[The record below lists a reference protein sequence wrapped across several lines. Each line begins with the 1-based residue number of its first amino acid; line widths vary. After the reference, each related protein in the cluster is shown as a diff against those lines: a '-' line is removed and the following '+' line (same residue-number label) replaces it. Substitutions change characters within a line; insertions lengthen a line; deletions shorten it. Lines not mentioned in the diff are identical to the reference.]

1 MPSTPRHISSHAA
14 PTASAAIETAF
25 SATAQAAQTTHANK
39 ALDADGYR
47 LTASFWFYHLLYW
60 LCYLLLKFTHLAT
73 LIPLEDNASSWPF
86 LFSYT
91 VVVGCNIFV
100 TALLA
105 WQLSRQLCKQRLERR
120 SGQKTQPHT
129 VSPPNGQLPN
139 DKPRLAQ
146 QPARADHR
154 TSQQLRHL
162 LYWLLPWSLCA
173 VWLRYDMLH
182 LWQVEDIYGGRAAAL
197 VNTYMLVLL
206 PLLGWL
212 AGVLLFFSHQRHQQ
226 QRQQAQLL
234 LHQAKS
240 ARLKILRYQLDP
252 HFMFNT
258 LNALNALIV
267 SRDDGQIER
276 LIDNLSVFLRHSLHE
291 HPSQQ
296 VPLTQELAALEAY
309 LIIQQLRFGDRLQL
323 HWQQAS
329 LPPLQLPPLLLQP
342 LAEFSIQQG
351 VTTQPGLRQLRFDIQ
366 LQPPWLQLQFISGAR
381 TDMAEKY
388 GADITPQSATH
399 SATHSSKDNSAK
411 DNSAKDNSAEPE
423 LTAMP
428 PAQWPEALQQLNE
441 RLILLFGHPS
451 QLYVWHGAGVF
462 KSGFYLPMEALDV
475 RI

>member
-1 MPSTPRHISSHAA
+1 VSNNVAKT
-14 PTASAAIETAF
+14 
-25 SATAQAAQTTHANK
+25 ATAKVSVEH
-39 ALDADGYR
+39 DHYR
-47 LTASFWFYHLLYW
+47 LRSSFWFYHLLYW

-91 VVVGCNIFV
+91 VLVACNILI

-105 WQLSRQLCKQRLERR
+105 RQLSRLASAPR
-120 SGQKTQPHT
+120 SRHAAQHPITEYPKAPPPQTQPQGRQAGAT
-129 VSPPNGQLPN
+129 
-139 DKPRLAQ
+139 
-146 QPARADHR
+146 HR
-154 TSQQLRHL
+154 TSVLLRRL

-212 AGVLLFFSHQRHQQ
+212 AGVLLFFSHQRYQQ
-226 QRQQAQLL
+226 QLQQAQLL

-267 SRDDGQIER
+267 SRDDAQIER

-291 HPSQQ
+291 HPRQQ
-296 VPLTQELAALEAY
+296 VPLTQELAALQAY
-309 LIIQQLRFGDRLQL
+309 LIIQQLRFGERLQL
-323 HWQQAS
+323 RWQQAS

-351 VTTQPGLRQLRFDIQ
+351 VTTQTGLLQLQFDIQ
-366 LQPPWLQLQFISGAR
+366 LQPPWLQLQFISGVR
-381 TDMAEKY
+381 TDV
-388 GADITPQSATH
+388 ATDH
-399 SATHSSKDNSAK
+399 ATGIATGI
-411 DNSAKDNSAEPE
+411 AAEPT
-423 LTAMP
+423 LITMP

-441 RLILLFGHPS
+441 RLILLFGYPS
-451 QLYVWHGAGVF
+451 QLYVQHGDGVF

-475 RI
+475 RT

>member
-1 MPSTPRHISSHAA
+1 MSSTPPCLSSHAV
-14 PTASAAIETAF
+14 PTNAAIT
-25 SATAQAAQTTHANK
+25 ATARVPIERDHFQ
-39 ALDADGYR
+39 LR
-47 LTASFWFYHLLYW
+47 SSFWFYHLLYW

-91 VVVGCNIFV
+91 VLVACNILI

-105 WQLSRQLCKQRLERR
+105 WQLSKLASDPR
-120 SGQKTQPHT
+120 SAPCSEPCSELRSRHAAQHPITECPATSPPQTQPQGRQAGAT
-129 VSPPNGQLPN
+129 
-139 DKPRLAQ
+139 
-146 QPARADHR
+146 HR
-154 TSQQLRHL
+154 TSVLLRRL

-212 AGVLLFFSHQRHQQ
+212 AGVLLFFSHQRYQQ
-226 QRQQAQLL
+226 QLQQAQLL

-267 SRDDGQIER
+267 SRDDAQIER

-291 HPSQQ
+291 HPRQQ
-296 VPLTQELAALEAY
+296 VPLTQELAALQAY
-309 LIIQQLRFGDRLQL
+309 LIIQQLRFGERLQL
-323 HWQQAS
+323 RWQQAS

-351 VTTQPGLRQLRFDIQ
+351 VTTQTGLLQLQFDIQ
-366 LQPPWLQLQFISGAR
+366 LQPPWLRLQFISGVR
-381 TDMAEKY
+381 TDVATDHATNIAT
-388 GADITPQSATH
+388 GIATCSATGI
-399 SATHSSKDNSAK
+399 A
-411 DNSAKDNSAEPE
+411 AEPT
-423 LTAMP
+423 LITMP

-441 RLILLFGHPS
+441 RLILLFGYPS
-451 QLYVWHGAGVF
+451 QLYVQHGDGVF

-475 RI
+475 RT

>member
-1 MPSTPRHISSHAA
+1 MAGGIKMSSTPPGLSSHAV
-14 PTASAAIETAF
+14 SNNVAIP
-25 SATAQAAQTTHANK
+25 ATAKMPVSPHHF
-39 ALDADGYR
+39 R
-47 LTASFWFYHLLYW
+47 LRSSFWFYHLLYW

-91 VVVGCNIFV
+91 VLVGCNIV
-100 TALLA
+100 ITALLA
-105 WQLSRQLCKQRLERR
+105 WQLSKLASAPDSTPR
-120 SGQKTQPHT
+120 SWQAAQHPITECPATPPPKTQPQG
-129 VSPPNGQLPN
+129 PQ
-139 DKPRLAQ
+139 
-146 QPARADHR
+146 ARATHR
-154 TSQQLRHL
+154 SSVRL
-162 LYWLLPWSLCA
+162 LYWLLPWSFCA

-212 AGVLLFFSHQRHQQ
+212 AGVLLFFSHQRYQQ
-226 QRQQAQLL
+226 QLQQAQLL

-267 SRDDGQIER
+267 SRDDAQIER
-276 LIDNLSVFLRHSLHE
+276 LIDNLSVFLRHSLLE
-291 HPSQQ
+291 HPRQQ
-296 VPLTQELAALEAY
+296 VPLTQELAALQAY
-309 LIIQQLRFGDRLQL
+309 LIIQQLRFGERLQL
-323 HWQQAS
+323 RWQQVS

-351 VTTQPGLRQLRFDIQ
+351 VTPQMGLLQLQFDIQ
-366 LQPPWLQLQFISGAR
+366 LQPPWLHLQFISGVR
-381 TDMAEKY
+381 TDLAT
-388 GADITPQSATH
+388 DIATGI
-399 SATHSSKDNSAK
+399 AT
-411 DNSAKDNSAEPE
+411 EPAFI
-423 LTAMP
+423 AMP

-441 RLILLFGHPS
+441 RLTLLFGHPS
-451 QLYVWHGAGVF
+451 QLYVQHGDGVF

-475 RI
+475 RT